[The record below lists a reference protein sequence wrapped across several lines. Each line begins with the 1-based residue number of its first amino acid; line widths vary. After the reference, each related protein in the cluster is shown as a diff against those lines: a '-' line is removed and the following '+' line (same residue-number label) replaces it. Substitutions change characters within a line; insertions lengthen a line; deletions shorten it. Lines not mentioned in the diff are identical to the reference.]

1 MGGVD
6 EYGCDVSVDV
16 DVWVNVGVVVE
27 GGECGCHGGWM
38 WVSWWSVVVGGVG
51 VILCGCDVVGVGV
64 WCG

>member
-6 EYGCDVSVDV
+6 EYECDVSVDV
-16 DVWVNVGVVVE
+16 DAWVNVGVMVE
-27 GGECGCHGGWM
+27 GRGV